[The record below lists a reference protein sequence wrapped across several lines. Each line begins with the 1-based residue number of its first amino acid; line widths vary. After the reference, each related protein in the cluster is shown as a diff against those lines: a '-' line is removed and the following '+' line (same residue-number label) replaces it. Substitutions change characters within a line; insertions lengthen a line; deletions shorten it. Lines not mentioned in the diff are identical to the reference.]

1 VLDRSPCGSS
11 SGSGVAVAA
20 DLCAVAVGT
29 ETDGSII
36 CPSSLNGIVGIKPT
50 VGRVSGSGI
59 VPISHTQDTAGPMA
73 RTVEDAAALL
83 AAIAETPL
91 DVRLVAAALHGARI
105 GVARNLAGFHPGVD
119 ALFED
124 ALAAL
129 HELGAEVVDPADVP
143 HATDL
148 QEPEWELLKYEF
160 KADLEVYLSSIAG
173 EVPRTLADLIAFNTA
188 HADVELAFFGQ
199 DVFEEAAEKGPLT
212 EPAYTELL
220 ATCGRL
226 SREEGLDAVLAEH
239 RLDAVVAPSGS
250 PAWLID
256 HVLGDHYVG
265 GNTSP
270 AAISGYPSI
279 TVPMG
284 TISGLPVGVSFTGP
298 AWSED
303 RLIGLAFAFERAT
316 AHRMSPTFRTT
327 IEPSS

>member
-1 VLDRSPCGSS
+1 
-11 SGSGVAVAA
+11 
-20 DLCAVAVGT
+20 
-29 ETDGSII
+29 
-36 CPSSLNGIVGIKPT
+36 
-50 VGRVSGSGI
+50 
-59 VPISHTQDTAGPMA
+59 M
-73 RTVEDAAALL
+73 
-83 AAIAETPL
+83 
-91 DVRLVAAALHGARI
+91 
-105 GVARNLAGFHPGVD
+105 AGFHPGVD
-119 ALFED
+119 ASFED

-129 HELGAEVVDPADVP
+129 RGQGAEVDRSADVP

-160 KADLEVYLSSIAG
+160 KADLEVYLSSVGG
-173 EVPRTLADLIAFNTA
+173 EVPRTLVDLIAFNAA

-199 DVFEEAAEKGPLT
+199 EVFEEAAEKGPLT
-212 EPAYTELL
+212 EQAYTELL

-226 SREEGLDAVLAEH
+226 SREEGLDAVLGEH

-284 TISGLPVGVSFTGP
+284 AISGLPVGVSFTGP

-303 RLIGLAFAFERAT
+303 RLITLAYAFERAT
-316 AHRMSPTFRTT
+316 AHRIGPTFRTT
-327 IEPSS
+327 IAPSV

>member
-1 VLDRSPCGSS
+1 
-11 SGSGVAVAA
+11 
-20 DLCAVAVGT
+20 
-29 ETDGSII
+29 
-36 CPSSLNGIVGIKPT
+36 
-50 VGRVSGSGI
+50 
-59 VPISHTQDTAGPMA
+59 
-73 RTVEDAAALL
+73 LL
-83 AAIAETPL
+83 AAIAETRVDFRL
-91 DVRLVAAALHGARI
+91 DPAALRGARV

-119 ALFED
+119 ALVED

-129 HELGAEVVDPADVP
+129 RGQGAEVIDPADVP

-160 KADLEVYLSSIAG
+160 KTDLEVYLSSVVG
-173 EVPRTLADLIAFNTA
+173 EVPRTLADLIDFNTA

-284 TISGLPVGVSFTGP
+284 AISGLPVGVSFTGP

-303 RLIGLAFAFERAT
+303 RLIAVAYAFEQAT
-316 AHRMSPTFRTT
+316 AHRVGPTFHTT
-327 IEPSS
+327 IAPLV